1 MKVKQI
7 YEISLRALLIQIG
20 VKPNSGGKLDVN
32 SLRALLIQI
41 GVKRKREPSDKFISL
56 RALLIQIG
64 VKLGKTSYSGH

>member
-41 GVKRKREPSDKFISL
+41 GVK
-56 RALLIQIG
+56 
-64 VKLGKTSYSGH
+64 LGKTSYSGH